1 MVMGDESTTD
11 SVRNQADNEFRIR
24 YNGGIRLRVS
34 TAANGNT
41 PARRQ
46 RGLRP
51 HRRRPQL
58 DLRVEP
64 HAEGEL
70 PHGRR

>member
-41 PARRQ
+41 PARAATSAATSPCRA
-46 RGLRP
+46 RAGP
-51 HRRRPQL
+51 ARRAAR
-58 DLRVEP
+58 
-64 HAEGEL
+64 
-70 PHGRR
+70 